1 MQLSR
6 RPGAAGRSRWRA
18 GWTPPRTWFVTAR
31 LLEVAAVV
39 AVLGWALQSWQ
50 VYQST
55 AENFGEDGT
64 PTGAPPFLDRVT
76 LFAMYGFGYGQAPFS
91 APLACLLLLGLVAI
105 LHVAQPVSHASVLR
119 WEVFSLWAVVFL
131 GNVVLVL
138 SVAVAL
144 FRGDPNAPP
153 DDGVVRIDTGPSVI
167 EVLAAGATL
176 PVLCLLLLSVSALWW
191 LRLPVDFE
199 APDEEP
205 DPSVRRPR
213 RWRPAPA
220 PDANVDD
227 LTLDGVEL
235 IEPVE
240 LLYPRDDDGDGSTPS
255 GYDDYFRR
263 F

>member
-1 MQLSR
+1 M
-6 RPGAAGRSRWRA
+6 
-18 GWTPPRTWFVTAR
+18 
-31 LLEVAAVV
+31 VV
-39 AVLGWALQSWQ
+39 A
-50 VYQST
+50 
-55 AENFGEDGT
+55 
-64 PTGAPPFLDRVT
+64 
-76 LFAMYGFGYGQAPFS
+76 
-91 APLACLLLLGLVAI
+91 LV
-105 LHVAQPVSHASVLR
+105 
-119 WEVFSLWAVVFL
+119 
-131 GNVVLVL
+131 
-138 SVAVAL
+138 
-144 FRGDPNAPP
+144 RGDPNAPP
-153 DDGVVRIDTGPSVI
+153 DDGVVRIDTGPSII

-240 LLYPRDDDGDGSTPS
+240 RLHPRDERRRRIDAERLRRLLPPFLGRWARGRPS
-255 GYDDYFRR
+255 DRIPHACSGRVCRVQCAVVR
-263 F
+263 FVRLAV

>member
-1 MQLSR
+1 MPLSTVR
-6 RPGAAGRSRWRA
+6 VE
-18 GWTPPRTWFVTAR
+18 WTPPRTWFVTAR

-55 AENFGEDGT
+55 AQNFGEDGT

-91 APLACLLLLGLVAI
+91 APLACLVLLGLVAI
-105 LHVAQPVSHASVLR
+105 LHFAQPVSHASVLR

-138 SVAVAL
+138 SVVVAL
-144 FRGDPNAPP
+144 VRGDPNAPP
-153 DDGVVRIDTGPSVI
+153 DDGVVRIDTGPSII

-240 LLYPRDDDGDGSTPS
+240 RLHPRDDDGDGSTPS